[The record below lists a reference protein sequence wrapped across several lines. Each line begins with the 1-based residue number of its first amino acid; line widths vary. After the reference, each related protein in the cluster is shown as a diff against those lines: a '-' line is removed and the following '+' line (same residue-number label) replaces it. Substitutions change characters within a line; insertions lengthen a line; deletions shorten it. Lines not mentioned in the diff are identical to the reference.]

1 MSDDRFERLCALAAT
16 LGMDLKTA
24 RWATKDERG
33 SSYIIKDA
41 EGNVYAFDTP
51 DLELIE
57 QWFARHGGS
66 SNEQPS

>member
-1 MSDDRFERLCALAAT
+1 
-16 LGMDLKTA
+16 MDLQTA

-33 SSYIIKDA
+33 SGYIIKDA
-41 EGNVYAFDTP
+41 EGNVHAFDTP

-57 QWFARHGGS
+57 QWFTRHGGS

>member
-16 LGMDLKTA
+16 LGMDLQTA

-41 EGNVYAFDTP
+41 EGNVHAEVDPIGRTTGAGLLVGFSAVP
-51 DLELIE
+51 
-57 QWFARHGGS
+57 
-66 SNEQPS
+66 PC

>member
-16 LGMDLKTA
+16 LGMDLQTT

-33 SSYIIKDA
+33 SYIIKDA
-41 EGNVYAFDTP
+41 EGNVHAFDTP

-57 QWFARHGGS
+57 QWFTRHGGS